1 MAAFA
6 YLALAANGRKTSGL
20 LEADSERHARR
31 QLRERSLVPLSVTPT
46 TEKATTDKPATHS
59 RARLKPTT
67 VVLFSRLLGALL
79 EAGLPLDDALA
90 AIVRQSSDPALRLVV
105 IDVRSRVLE
114 GQSLA
119 TAVGQFPR
127 SFPEVYC
134 ATVGAGEQTRLLPVV
149 LQRIAD
155 YLERRQAVTQ
165 KIQLALIYPAVLSL
179 VSLLVVGG
187 LLTFVVPEIV
197 KVFAHSAHPLPGI
210 TLALL
215 AVSGFTAHYWPALL
229 GLGAALIWGW
239 RQALRHPRSRQAIH
253 TLSLRLPGLAGFTR
267 ENDGGRFAR
276 TLGILLNSG
285 LTMLDALFIAEKS
298 VVNLVIRA
306 ELAAAAVRVREG
318 AALANALAECPHLPP
333 LLVHLAASGE
343 SVGELPRMLETAAMA
358 SEREV
363 ELRLA
368 VGLNLLEPVLILTM
382 GLVVLGIV
390 LAILLP
396 IFEMNQL
403 V

>member
-1 MAAFA
+1 MTAFS
-6 YLALAANGRKTSGL
+6 YIALGANGRKTSGL
-20 LEADSERHARR
+20 LEADSARHARR
-31 QLRERSLVPLSVTPT
+31 QLRERALLPLSVTPT
-46 TEKATTDKPATHS
+46 AEKGTVAKPARRS

-67 VVLFSRLLGALL
+67 VVLFTRLLGALL
-79 EAGLPLDDALA
+79 EAGLPLDGALS
-90 AIVRQSSDPALRLVV
+90 AIARQSSDPALRLVV

-119 TAVGQFPR
+119 AAVGQFPR

-134 ATVGAGEQTRLLPVV
+134 ATVGAGEQTRLLPLVV
-149 LQRIAD
+149 QRIAD
-155 YLERRQAVTQ
+155 YLERRQLVTQ

-179 VSLLVVGG
+179 VSVLVVGG
-187 LLTFVVPEIV
+187 LLTFVVPEMV
-197 KVFAHSAHPLPGI
+197 KVFAHSAHALPTI

-215 AVSGFTAHYWPALL
+215 AVSSFTARYWPALGGLAVAL
-229 GLGAALIWGW
+229 GWGW
-239 RQALRHPRSRQAIH
+239 QQALRQPRARYLLHAV
-253 TLSLRLPGLAGFTR
+253 SLRLPGLAGFTR
-267 ENDGGRFAR
+267 ANDGGRFAR

-298 VVNLVIRA
+298 VVNLVLRA
-306 ELAAAAVRVREG
+306 ERAAAAARVREG
-318 AALANALAECPHLPP
+318 AALANALANCPHLPP
-333 LLVHLAASGE
+333 LLVHLVASGE
-343 SVGELPRMLETAAMA
+343 SVGELPRMLETAALA

-363 ELRLA
+363 ELRVA

-396 IFEMNQL
+396 IFEMNRL